1 VRPDIVRDGWATAG
15 GDYSAVLP
23 IAANT
28 ALLGVDIHLQAFPG
42 DPTVNGFGRTSSNGL
57 TLTIG
62 N

>member
-1 VRPDIVRDGWATAG
+1 MFCLLALPL
-15 GDYSAVLP
+15 AV
-23 IAANT
+23 
-28 ALLGVDIHLQAFPG
+28 LGVDIHLQAFPG